1 MAIMDSCI
9 ETRQLSM
16 FCMIGSLYIP
26 AMIFSS
32 SFLSKTSVL
41 RSTIRKV
48 RIYGKPTGICNFYL
62 SYNVNEKPQ
71 TVLDWNFSN
80 LEKDS

>member
-1 MAIMDSCI
+1 
-9 ETRQLSM
+9 
-16 FCMIGSLYIP
+16 MIGSLYIP
-26 AMIFSS
+26 ALIFNS

-48 RIYGKPTGICNFYL
+48 RIYGKPTGMCNFYL

-71 TVLDWNFSN
+71 TVPDWN
-80 LEKDS
+80 LEKVS